1 MEVTLLREWTDQ
13 ALVAAVEQGDEAAAA
28 ELVERYNR
36 PGLLAVRR
44 QLGGDLE
51 AARDVVQTVWQ
62 ELCPKLL
69 AGEIQEFGRL
79 FWWLLK
85 RRTIDEQR
93 RRGRGGPASL
103 DSPAGEA
110 PAPLAERVADGGAPG
125 PEGELLRTEEHS
137 WARRALDGLAA
148 RDRAVILA
156 RAVQGLSNRE
166 TAHLLVQ
173 QGLVEPGGDL
183 EKRVE
188 NYYYRALTRYRDAVL
203 TLERGGSRP

>member
-1 MEVTLLREWTDQ
+1 MTLLREWSDQ
-13 ALVAAVEQGDEAAAA
+13 ALVAAIHQGDEAAAG

-36 PGLLAVRR
+36 PALLAARR

-69 AGEIQEFGRL
+69 AGEVQEFGRL

-103 DSPAGEA
+103 DTPAGELDT
-110 PAPLAERVADGGAPG
+110 PLAERLADDGAPG
-125 PEGELLRTEEHS
+125 PEGELLRTEEHA
-137 WARRALDGLAA
+137 WARRALGRLAP

-166 TAHLLVQ
+166 TALALVE

-188 NYYYRALTRYRDAVL
+188 NYYYRALARYRDAVL
-203 TLERGGSRP
+203 SLERGGSRP